1 MHFLIHSG
9 LIFPPQYTIYGEGVR
24 EEQYQQDRLYLS
36 HLRLRIRLRGGRDG
50 GLEELDL
57 DDLVHVRQRLNHL
70 AAPDGREECRIPTR
84 GRGGV
89 SWGKRIQPRQPSP
102 VPAGR
107 TQGRAVPPPRQTH
120 LDVLRHYKDIYK
132 YI

>member
-36 HLRLRIRLRGGRDG
+36 HLRLRIRIRGGRDG

-57 DDLVHVRQRLNHL
+57 DDLVHVRQRLLTTLRLPMQSRRVSN
-70 AAPDGREECRIPTR
+70 PDERA
-84 GRGGV
+84 
-89 SWGKRIQPRQPSP
+89 WGC
-102 VPAGR
+102 
-107 TQGRAVPPPRQTH
+107 
-120 LDVLRHYKDIYK
+120 
-132 YI
+132 